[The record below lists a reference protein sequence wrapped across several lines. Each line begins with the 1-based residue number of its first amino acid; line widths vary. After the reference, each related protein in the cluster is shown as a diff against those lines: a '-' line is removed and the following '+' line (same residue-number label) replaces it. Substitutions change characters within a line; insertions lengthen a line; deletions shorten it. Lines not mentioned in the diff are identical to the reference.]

1 MILQTIH
8 SDKFGAMKDKDTLKY
23 NLLCTL
29 YAECYNVGKNNGN
42 RDTTDDE
49 CYAVIKKFIK
59 NNTENIQLITDSR
72 ITEKFLIENAIL
84 TNYLPKQLT
93 SIELECVVSDYIKS
107 GLNNVGSIMSK
118 LKSEYTNQYDSKEAS
133 SIIKDKLNG

>member
-1 MILQTIH
+1 MILQKIN
-8 SDKFGAMKDKDTLKY
+8 SDKLFAMKNKDTLKY
-23 NLLCTL
+23 NLLCSL
-29 YAECYNVGKNNGN
+29 YAECYNIGKNSGN
-42 RDTTDDE
+42 RETTDDE

-93 SIELECVVSDYIKS
+93 NLELEHIISDYIKS
-107 GLNNVGSIMSK
+107 GLNSVGNIMSK
-118 LKSEYTNQYDSKEAS
+118 LKLEYANQYNNKEAS
-133 SIIKDKLNG
+133 LIIKGKING